1 MDNDDSDEDMKQN
14 APGFMDDDSDEED
27 VGKKNVTGNDLI
39 LNADSDDGNDVD
51 FINNMSTE
59 LADFGTDDSNKA
71 ASNIPKL
78 SGPK

>member
-1 MDNDDSDEDMKQN
+1 LDNDDSDEDMKQN